1 VLTNWSARRRRS
13 REEPVPPAEEVA
25 PPPSPPPPDRR
36 SVLLS
41 LFDPAGHGLEIGAS
55 FNPLLPKREGY
66 DVEVL
71 DHASTQDLVR
81 KYRDAGVDVSRIE
94 TVDHVCSG
102 GSMLEAIGRKG
113 CFDFIVASH
122 VIEHAVDLLGFLR
135 DCQELLTSEGTVVL
149 AVPDKRYSF
158 DVLRPLT
165 STGSVLQA
173 HIEGRKRHSPGA
185 LFDEVAYNCL
195 REGALAWPPGAAGPL
210 AFAAPLQDAREIF
223 EEASGNAVFH
233 DIHAWQF
240 TPSSFRLVAND
251 LYETGYLALRE
262 HKVLEGSGEFFVT
275 LSRSGSGPAFNR
287 LQLAQA
293 AIAESREIAVMPD

>member
-1 VLTNWSARRRRS
+1 
-13 REEPVPPAEEVA
+13 
-25 PPPSPPPPDRR
+25 
-36 SVLLS
+36 LLS

-71 DHASTQDLVR
+71 DHAGTEDLAR
-81 KYRDAGVDVSRIE
+81 KYRNSGVDVSRIE
-94 TVDHVCSG
+94 PVDHVCAG
-102 GSMLEAIGRKG
+102 GSMLETIGRKG

-122 VIEHAVDLLGFLR
+122 VIEHTVNLLGFLQ
-135 DCQELLTSEGTVVL
+135 DCQELLTGKGAVVL
-149 AVPDKRYSF
+149 AVPDKRFSF
-158 DVLRPLT
+158 DALRPAT

-173 HIEGRKRHSPGA
+173 HIEGRKRHSRGA

-195 REGALAWPPGAAGPL
+195 RDGALAWTPGAAGPL
-210 AFAAPLQDAREIF
+210 AFAARLQDAREIF
-223 EEASGNAVFH
+223 EEAADDAVFH

-240 TPSSFRLVAND
+240 TPSSFRLIAND

-262 HKVLEGSGEFFVT
+262 DKVLEGSGEFFIT
-275 LSRSGSGPAFNR
+275 LSRSGSGPGCNR

-293 AIAESREIAVMPD
+293 AIVESREITVAPD